1 MAWFHEDN
9 NSTLNFMVIG
19 HTCSG
24 YGLVQSALNAHSRIV
39 CHGDLL
45 HDNVKIR
52 KCEHEKYFGD
62 SGKLPDWFINTHIS
76 VEQYLNNKIFDN
88 ALHDEL
94 AIGVKINYQHFMDYD
109 IWEYTNLK
117 YRKGDFCIVHVTRNP
132 VACFFSHKRSEKKSK
147 AIFIDPIELTS
158 FVRFQEA
165 VQKKVN
171 GLSRDRVVIPFYEFV
186 LNYKK
191 VMTALYDYL
200 EVPFENCKPLNGKV
214 HKSEP
219 FSRISNIAELRVV
232 LPPDVLAYL
241 NAPDIF

>member
-76 VEQYLNNKIFDN
+76 VEQYLNNKT
-88 ALHDEL
+88 
-94 AIGVKINYQHFMDYD
+94 K
-109 IWEYTNLK
+109 YTICNIK
-117 YRKGDFCIVHVTRNP
+117 SKS
-132 VACFFSHKRSEKKSK
+132 SHKK
-147 AIFIDPIELTS
+147 I
-158 FVRFQEA
+158 
-165 VQKKVN
+165 
-171 GLSRDRVVIPFYEFV
+171 Y
-186 LNYKK
+186 
-191 VMTALYDYL
+191 
-200 EVPFENCKPLNGKV
+200 NCKQK
-214 HKSEP
+214 
-219 FSRISNIAELRVV
+219 
-232 LPPDVLAYL
+232 
-241 NAPDIF
+241 